1 MDNRITELEI
11 KLSFLE
17 DQVDA
22 QNTTIFRQQQQIDI
36 LIREIQ
42 SIRDQIRDNTT
53 RPEFHSLRDEIPPH
67 Y

>member
-17 DQVDA
+17 DQVDE

-42 SIRDQIRDNTT
+42 SLREQLRDNAT
-53 RPEFHSLRDEIPPH
+53 RPVFRSLRDEIPPH